1 MHWNICWK
9 IFVEKK
15 KESSY
20 DNYTTKLTRWGQV
33 KNMCVGKLIIIVAS
47 DNGLL
52 PGRRQA
58 IIWNNAGIF
67 LIGPLEINLGEM
79 FIEIIIFIEE
89 NTFENASEILSISS
103 WPQCVNDIT
112 MYEVKHTLYLLW
124 WLWYMFLH
132 DQGSVP
138 LTVLPSQC

>member
-1 MHWNICWK
+1 
-9 IFVEKK
+9 
-15 KESSY
+15 
-20 DNYTTKLTRWGQV
+20 
-33 KNMCVGKLIIIVAS
+33 MCVGKLIIIAAS

-67 LIGPLEINLGEM
+67 SIGPLEINLGEM

-89 NTFENASEILSISS
+89 NTFEDACEILSISS

-138 LTVLPSQC
+138 LTVLPSQCKSMEFFHSHLDSNTLIVTKLYTWHNDCAVVPYAN